1 MYLWDYLTSF
11 VGQLCILAVSTN
23 VRFKIT
29 YWNDTIGV
37 NFGKIDE
44 FNSTQ
49 IQCTVVDTK
58 MNKLSN
64 AFSLE
69 FSVYFFS
76 FFSNKLNS
84 IDFKNKTYD
93 LSAKS
98 HRGIWN
104 HSQKH

>member
-49 IQCTVVDTK
+49 IQCTVVDMK
-58 MNKLSN
+58 MNENYPTHFHPNLLCI
-64 AFSLE
+64 SL
-69 FSVYFFS
+69 

-98 HRGIWN
+98 HSVIWN